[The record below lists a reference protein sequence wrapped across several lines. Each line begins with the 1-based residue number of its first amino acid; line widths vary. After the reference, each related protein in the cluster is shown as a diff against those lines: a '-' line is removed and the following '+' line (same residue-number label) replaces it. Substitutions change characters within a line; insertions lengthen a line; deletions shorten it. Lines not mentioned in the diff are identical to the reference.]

1 MGKSTTNQKK
11 QMKRI
16 NYTIIISLVLLCC
29 SFIKSYGQGARYT
42 GSYTKS
48 SAIQHVGKS
57 NIIIEGL
64 DFSVNDREA
73 ITLYSCENV
82 IIRNNKFG
90 PSNKRAIYLD
100 NCKNVTV
107 IDNTFENVQSGLI
120 AHRSQGIKFDYN
132 DVKNVGG
139 LLALSDDTVN
149 GFIALFD
156 KVSGAGNS
164 ISYNA
169 GENIWG
175 DSSPGDL
182 INVNQSHGTAQSPII
197 VKGNWLRGGG
207 PSHSGG
213 GILIGD
219 LGGSY
224 QIAEDNILV
233 DPGQYGMG
241 IGGGHN
247 MTLRNNKVYAKSQY
261 FTNVGFSIANW
272 SESQSGKSHTIT
284 FEGNT
289 VNYANKDG
297 VTGESWWIAENMQ
310 PVNGVGTNR
319 YDRNLSASILPTQLI
334 GRARTGA
341 PTNPE
346 EETPGGGS
354 TPLPGEGENEPE
366 PGEQPGSGNQNPQNP
381 DFELPNINN
390 HPSITIYLDQYN
402 RVCVNVNGRVN
413 PTEVI
418 AANGNGEIIYRQS
431 LNRYHTV
438 LPSRPTPGNYIVYV
452 RNGNRE
458 HLKTLYIP

>member
-1 MGKSTTNQKK
+1 
-11 QMKRI
+11 MKRI

-48 SAIQHVGKS
+48 AAIQHVGKS
-57 NIIIEGL
+57 NFVIEGL
-64 DFSVNDREA
+64 DFSGVNGDVIA
-73 ITLYSCENV
+73 LYNCENV
-82 IIRNNKFG
+82 TIRNNRFKN
-90 PSNKRAIYLD
+90 SNKRGIYLF
-100 NCKNVTV
+100 NSKNVTI
-107 IDNTFENVQSGLI
+107 IDNTFDHVHTALTAST
-120 AHRSQGIKFDYN
+120 SQGVKFEYN
-132 DVKNVGG
+132 DIYNIGG
-139 LLALSDDTVN
+139 PLSESDDTNN
-149 GFIALFD
+149 GFVALFIQ
-156 KVSGAGNS
+156 VSGAGNS
-164 ISYNA
+164 VSYNA
-169 GENIWG
+169 SENIYG
-175 DSSPGDL
+175 ESSPGDL
-182 INVNQSHGTAQSPII
+182 ININQSHGTAQSPIL

-233 DPGQYGMG
+233 NPGQYGMG

-261 FTNVGFSIANW
+261 YTNVGFSIANW
-272 SESQSGKSHTIT
+272 SEGQSGRSHSIT

-289 VNYANKDG
+289 VNYANRDG
-297 VTGESWWIAENMQ
+297 VTGNSWWIAENMK
-310 PVNGVGTNR
+310 PVVGVETNR
-319 YDRNLSASILPTQLI
+319 YDPNLTASILPNQII
-334 GRARTGA
+334 GRARA
-341 PTNPE
+341 ANPTDPE
-346 EETPGGGS
+346 DGKPGGGS

-366 PGEQPGSGNQNPQNP
+366 PGEQPGNGDQNPQNP
-381 DFELPNINN
+381 DFKLPNINN